1 MLSQIGVNF
10 EVLSLRE
17 ARPRVPDVDEK
28 PLPDELPLDYTRRI
42 ARLKAE
48 MGRLRLLERGLRDLP
63 LLAADTVVVLGKRI
77 LGKPANCVHAKEMLK
92 ALSGQTHQVLT
103 GIAVAAPSGVQV
115 RVSTTMVQFRD
126 ISEREI
132 QAYVAHGE
140 AQDKA
145 GAYAIQGRAAV
156 FVSAIS
162 GSYSS
167 VVGLPLYETGQLLE
181 EFGISLFT

>member
-1 MLSQIGVNF
+1 
-10 EVLSLRE
+10 
-17 ARPRVPDVDEK
+17 VDEK

-77 LGKPANCVHAKEMLK
+77 LGKPANRVHAKEMLD
-92 ALSGQTHQVLT
+92 ALSGQTHHVLT

-126 ISEREI
+126 ISQREI
-132 QAYVAHGE
+132 QAYIAHGE

-145 GAYAIQGRAAV
+145 GGYAIQGRAAV

-162 GSYSS
+162 GSYSG
-167 VVGLPLYETGQLLE
+167 VVGLPLYETAQLLE

>member
-1 MLSQIGVNF
+1 M
-10 EVLSLRE
+10 
-17 ARPRVPDVDEK
+17 ADVDEK
-28 PLPDELPLDYTRRI
+28 PLPDELPLDYALRI

-63 LLAADTVVVLGKRI
+63 LLAADTAVALGKRI
-77 LGKPANCVHAKEMLK
+77 LGKPVDCAHAKEMLE
-92 ALSGQTHQVLT
+92 ALSGQTHHVLT
-103 GIAVAAPSGVQV
+103 AIAVAADSGIQV
-115 RVSTTMVQFRD
+115 RVSTTMVRFRH

-132 QAYVAHGE
+132 RAYLAHGE

-162 GSYSS
+162 GSYSG
-167 VVGLPLYETGQLLE
+167 VVGLPLYETAQLLE
-181 EFGISLFT
+181 EYGISLFT